1 MNFNKKLRI
10 DYACGSDKLRPAM
23 QLIHFENG
31 YAYATNA
38 HIAVKNKLSECSDL
52 RDDQIEKL
60 NGKNLH
66 KDTFREILKYDN
78 IEIDSKGIEV
88 YKSGVYMA
96 RYEFAEIKYPDVESV
111 MQSTLDAPIEA
122 KQKIL
127 INLKNLEL
135 LQKSLFN
142 GNDSVLEF
150 RQGNNAVIVRPKT
163 ESESMGVIMPLY
175 SNE

>member
-10 DYACGSDKLRPAM
+10 DYACGADKLRPAM

-31 YAYATNA
+31 YIYATNG
-38 HIAVKNKLSECSDL
+38 HIAVKNKLSECSSL
-52 RDDQIEKL
+52 SDDQIEKL

-66 KDTFREILKYDN
+66 KDLFKEILKYDI
-78 IEIDSKGIEV
+78 IEIDDNGIKAKKDNNIIYCEFTEV
-88 YKSGVYMA
+88 
-96 RYEFAEIKYPDVESV
+96 EYPDVESV
-111 MQSTLDAPIEA
+111 IQKSLNAPIEQ
-122 KQKIL
+122 KQKIA

-150 RQGNNAVIVRPKT
+150 KQGNGAIIVRPKT
-163 ESESMGVIMPLY
+163 ESESMGIIMPLY
-175 SNE
+175 LD